1 MLYIYYL
8 TVECAPEVC
17 SQSDSTSSFR
27 AERHAHGGHGL
38 IQCDDGLDEDD
49 IDLDDV
55 PMPVVS
61 SASSDSM
68 SAVNNVSYAS
78 ILLCVVYLC

>member
-1 MLYIYYL
+1 MNALQRSAVSRIQHRRFG
-8 TVECAPEVC
+8 P
-17 SQSDSTSSFR
+17 SG
-27 AERHAHGGHGL
+27 HAHGGHGL

-68 SAVNNVSYAS
+68 SAVNSVSYVS
-78 ILLCVVYLC
+78 IWGVIRGVDILYLKY